1 MARSSRSQSNRR
13 HLVFWYGSQLLLLVA
28 TPTVHNL
35 FTNEILSYI
44 QFTEIFPG
52 IYASQ
57 GNLGWAYMQQN
68 NYEAAE
74 LVYRKAQTIEPDA
87 NRACNLGLCL
97 IKLGRHG
104 EARQT
109 LEDVLLHRIYGSD
122 DEKVVA
128 RAEQLLHEL
137 DPFNCVSSPFDVGQ
151 SVHEE
156 IMERLDLVMNG
167 WTPFRSRRLP
177 VFEEIATFRDQI
189 AC

>member
-1 MARSSRSQSNRR
+1 M
-13 HLVFWYGSQLLLLVA
+13 
-28 TPTVHNL
+28 
-35 FTNEILSYI
+35 
-44 QFTEIFPG
+44 
-52 IYASQ
+52 
-57 GNLGWAYMQQN
+57 
-68 NYEAAE
+68 
-74 LVYRKAQTIEPDA
+74 
-87 NRACNLGLCL
+87 CL
-97 IKLGRHG
+97 IKQGRHA

-109 LEDVLLHRIYGSD
+109 LEDVVLRRIYGSE

-137 DPFNCVSSPFDVGQ
+137 DLISCVSSPLDVDL

-156 IMERLDLVMNG
+156 IMERLDLVMNE

>member
-1 MARSSRSQSNRR
+1 MGA
-13 HLVFWYGSQLLLLVA
+13 LKVA
-28 TPTVHNL
+28 
-35 FTNEILSYI
+35 NE
-44 QFTEIFPG
+44 
-52 IYASQ
+52 
-57 GNLGWAYMQQN
+57 
-68 NYEAAE
+68 
-74 LVYRKAQTIEPDA
+74 DA
-87 NRACNLGLCL
+87 LEVSPVVNAIGGEVLDPCPRTLCVEVE
-97 IKLGRHG
+97 H
-104 EARQT
+104 A
-109 LEDVLLHRIYGSD
+109 VD